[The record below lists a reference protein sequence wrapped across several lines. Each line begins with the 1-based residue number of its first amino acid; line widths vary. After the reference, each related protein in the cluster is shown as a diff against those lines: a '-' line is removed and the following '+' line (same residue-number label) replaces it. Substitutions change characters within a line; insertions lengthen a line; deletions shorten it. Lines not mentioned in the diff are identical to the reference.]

1 MPDEEKSRGAWR
13 HLVALGFSA
22 LAILAALIA
31 LRGPDWISPAT
42 AEMIGSWRLAG
53 FPVWNA
59 TTPSAALAE
68 VPFAAAGPRGWQ
80 NAHVVVA
87 WLALLCWLLSLPP
100 RAWRGLAPLI
110 PALIAVLLSSPAAG
124 LSGFGLAIL
133 VLSAWHLAATR
144 TATSIA
150 MLALPLASWFAA
162 WLSPGAMPAVAA
174 ALIGSTSSWPARA
187 RGAIAALCL
196 AAVHLTPRGTHVWA
210 EAWNF
215 LRWSPQA
222 PLGLPAMV
230 AFLASLVVLLLAAR
244 AAQIHGGWSRVT
256 APALLFLCAAGGQN
270 AYGWAAALW
279 MIPCWPVAR
288 EHLQRFGFRVR
299 WWMQAAALLTFASI
313 VVVAA
318 TRVLPRWYNLAM
330 TEAAVAPTLTRDALP
345 AEGPVFINPAGMAL
359 ARFGGPLPAR
369 AVEQEAANL
378 GREPSLWRA
387 QDRRV
392 RYRAV
397 WLLGDKSDYAPL
409 ARHLGE
415 SPDWRLAAAD
425 ATGVLFVRGPREEI
439 FATEPAK
446 DKARAMIGAANRSG
460 FLAATSLSC
469 LAAQFLPEA
478 GELSAAAVR
487 RTDRSS
493 SVAAARARV
502 LISLGQPREALLE
515 SERAVT
521 LEPDSA
527 EAWQVRAEALLHAGL
542 NDEAYAAGNR
552 AMELARGDVGALWL
566 AARCANAARAFQSEA
581 GILEQLIALSMARGG
596 DAAFYQLYL
605 GQSYARQGLARPALR
620 ALQKAAEAPGLSDE
634 QRRELE
640 QEIADLRSN
649 PQAL

>member
-1 MPDEEKSRGAWR
+1 
-13 HLVALGFSA
+13 
-22 LAILAALIA
+22 
-31 LRGPDWISPAT
+31 
-42 AEMIGSWRLAG
+42 
-53 FPVWNA
+53 
-59 TTPSAALAE
+59 
-68 VPFAAAGPRGWQ
+68 
-80 NAHVVVA
+80 
-87 WLALLCWLLSLPP
+87 
-100 RAWRGLAPLI
+100 
-110 PALIAVLLSSPAAG
+110 
-124 LSGFGLAIL
+124 
-133 VLSAWHLAATR
+133 
-144 TATSIA
+144 
-150 MLALPLASWFAA
+150 
-162 WLSPGAMPAVAA
+162 
-174 ALIGSTSSWPARA
+174 
-187 RGAIAALCL
+187 
-196 AAVHLTPRGTHVWA
+196 
-210 EAWNF
+210 
-215 LRWSPQA
+215 
-222 PLGLPAMV
+222 
-230 AFLASLVVLLLAAR
+230 
-244 AAQIHGGWSRVT
+244 
-256 APALLFLCAAGGQN
+256 
-270 AYGWAAALW
+270 
-279 MIPCWPVAR
+279 
-288 EHLQRFGFRVR
+288 
-299 WWMQAAALLTFASI
+299 
-313 VVVAA
+313 
-318 TRVLPRWYNLAM
+318 
-330 TEAAVAPTLTRDALP
+330 
-345 AEGPVFINPAGMAL
+345 
-359 ARFGGPLPAR
+359 
-369 AVEQEAANL
+369 VEQEAANL

-397 WLLGDKSDYAPL
+397 WLLGNKSDYAPL

-552 AMELARGDVGALWL
+552 AMELAPGDVGALWL

-581 GILEQLIALSMARGG
+581 GILEQLTALSMARGG
-596 DAAFYQLYL
+596 DAGFYQLYL
-605 GQSYARQGLARPALR
+605 GQSYARQGLTRPALR